1 MNRADKR
8 KRNIFN
14 SYEKDLKNQVE
25 NNKERE
31 CVDEYI
37 KYSKRKSTIFTP
49 LRNNN
54 FSKTKL

>member
-31 CVDEYI
+31 SVDEYI
-37 KYSKRKSTIFTP
+37 KYSKRKSTICTP
-49 LRNNN
+49 FRNNN